1 MLHSMM
7 FGDGEGNHDHLM
19 HFTKAMT
26 GSSFFAPHWILCCNS
41 TNKLS
46 ISAPIQHQLN
56 ALTLTPKC
64 VFINAQGAIF
74 DIELPLLGSEID
86 KGAHQILLI
95 TAGQVHS
102 PQGLAWRRKV
112 G

>member
-1 MLHSMM
+1 MLMRREP
-7 FGDGEGNHDHLM
+7 F
-19 HFTKAMT
+19 
-26 GSSFFAPHWILCCNS
+26 
-41 TNKLS
+41 
-46 ISAPIQHQLN
+46 
-56 ALTLTPKC
+56 
-64 VFINAQGAIF
+64 F

-112 G
+112 GQHFFELTASKVLIC